1 MIQLPTTTF
10 ECAHGVD
17 VSKWQGTIDWHRV
30 AEESYPRITF
40 AYVRSHYGKSLDP
53 FAERNVNGAKEAGLH
68 VGVYQYLKANEP
80 REAQVE
86 AFFIKHEKLLALCD
100 LPPVL
105 DVERD
110 ALWLAGP
117 GTISQL
123 IPQHRVEHVAAMV
136 YGWNTDAIVLGF
148 DPTIYTNLESG
159 TILAKSPWWEAM
171 RLRPL
176 WVADY
181 SVSPPRLPPPWA
193 EHAIHQWTATGTVP
207 GIHGPVCMDLAV
219 KVRQ

>member
-1 MIQLPTTTF
+1 MIELPTTTF
-10 ECAHGVD
+10 EVAHGID
-17 VSKWQGTIDWHRV
+17 VSKWQKDIDWRRV

-53 FAERNVNGAKEAGLH
+53 FAERNVTGAKEAGLH
-68 VGVYQYLKANEP
+68 VGVYQYLKANES
-80 REAQVE
+80 RESQVE

-105 DVERD
+105 DVEKD

-117 GTISQL
+117 GTSSQL
-123 IPQHRVEHVAAMV
+123 IPQHRVEHVAVMV
-136 YGWNTDAIVLGF
+136 DEWITDAGTLGF
-148 DPTIYTNLESG
+148 EPTIYTNLESG
-159 TILAKSPWWEAM
+159 TILAKSALWKTM
-171 RLRPL
+171 GDQQL

-193 EHAIHQWTATGTVP
+193 EHAIHQWTATGNVP